1 MKNPI
6 FKIFAT
12 YLVIL
17 FLLLCSA
24 NAFSQVSVIHFNA
37 DWNKAN
43 NVEWFE
49 KLSDVDKDNMDISEG
64 DCQKKYGIA
73 IVPTIV
79 IFSDGEEVKRFQA
92 DISFAMKATRED
104 MQAEIDELLMED
116 F

>member
-17 FLLLCSA
+17 LLLLCSA

-49 KLSDVDKDNMDISEG
+49 KLSDVDKKGFVEYA
-64 DCQKKYGIA
+64 KKIGL
-73 IVPTIV
+73 PTKK
-79 IFSDGEEVKRFQA
+79 SPDK
-92 DISFAMKATRED
+92 K
-104 MQAEIDELLMED
+104 
-116 F
+116 